1 MRELHTLEVDKWEP
15 GSRPGTVKHA
25 GMISPQDAFDQLKKH
40 LESVGLLPEEY
51 FHGNDSCWK
60 ENGFERE
67 LPDYLQAECFVNW
80 GGSEGIYLDI
90 CLLFRDENRRL
101 ERLPFATGKTLGAS
115 GDDFL
120 RMSRIAAEC
129 SMMLNGRGAVV
140 RFREEEK
147 QFAPV
152 VVEEKPSLDAA
163 ILEARN
169 RQASA
174 LTDVA
179 GFLDKVKGDDAVAF
193 SKRFGLQ
200 PEAIRSDGAF
210 LARVSSEVERLG
222 AEHPGLL
229 REGKEYLIQTALH
242 NVCLSHRERLQQQRM
257 AELKN
262 MKDQRQENC
271 L

>member
-25 GMISPQDAFDQLKKH
+25 GMISPQDAFDKLKKH
-40 LESVGLLPEEY
+40 LESVDLLPEEY
-51 FHGNDSCWK
+51 FSANDYRWK
-60 ENGFERE
+60 DRGFERE
-67 LPDYLQAECFVNW
+67 LPDYMQAECTVNW
-80 GGSEGIYLDI
+80 GGSEGIYMDI
-90 CLLFRDENRRL
+90 SLLYRGEKGQL
-101 ERLPFATGKTLGAS
+101 ERLPFATGKTLGES
-115 GDDFL
+115 GDAFL

-147 QFAPV
+147 QFAPTV
-152 VVEEKPSLDAA
+152 AEEPQSLDAA
-163 ILEARN
+163 IMEARN

-193 SKRFGLQ
+193 GKRFGLQ
-200 PEAIRSDGAF
+200 PEAIRNDGAF
-210 LARVSSEVERLG
+210 LARIASEVERLG

-229 REGKEYLIQTALH
+229 RDGKDYLIQTALH